1 MDGGKLLQ
9 VGTPEEIYSRPSNR
23 FVADF
28 IGHTNLLDGMVTGPD
43 QVTLTNGIV
52 IPAPSSVPAGTKVA
66 VSLRPEQAFLHR
78 RGEAPSQH
86 TSVDGEVGQMTYL
99 GNALIYRVS
108 FQWMNIDVRAE
119 NRPGSTSMGVGDQ
132 VTISWDPT
140 SVTVVQ
146 D

>member
-1 MDGGKLLQ
+1 MGP
-9 VGTPEEIYSRPSNR
+9 PEEIYSRPSNS

-28 IGHTNLLDGMVTGPD
+28 IGNTNLLDGMVTGPD
-43 QVTLTNGIV
+43 LVTLTNGIV
-52 IPAPSSVPAGTKVA
+52 IQAPSAVPSGTKVA

-78 RGEAPSQH
+78 RGEAPSHH
-86 TSVDGEVGQMTYL
+86 TSVDGEVAQMTYL

-108 FQWMNIDVRAE
+108 FQWMNLDVRAE
-119 NRPGSTSMGVGDQ
+119 NRPGSTSMAVGDQ
-132 VTISWDPT
+132 VTISWESN